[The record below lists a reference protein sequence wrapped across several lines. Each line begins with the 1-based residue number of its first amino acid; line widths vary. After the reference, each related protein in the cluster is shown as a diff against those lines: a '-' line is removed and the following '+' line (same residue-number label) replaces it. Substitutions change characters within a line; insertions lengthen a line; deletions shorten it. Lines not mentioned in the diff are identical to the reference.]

1 MIEIALDA
9 RPLQGGDRDR
19 GVGTYVRTLLD
30 PDRVGPLVLWADG
43 EEVDLRPDARVLTVP
58 GCPRSGRL
66 GWLRDSSVS
75 SVALRSVPVHVP
87 TLNASFGLRPPVV
100 TVHDAIPWR
109 FPALYPAGR
118 LGALRRR
125 VEAGIARRAAR
136 VITGS
141 VVSADDL
148 VNTLGVPAG
157 RIEVIPYCGDPGW
170 APSTDAET
178 DALRERLSLA
188 RRYVVASG
196 GFAHRDP
203 RKRLEDAV
211 DALAAVPSDVQLAVT
226 GRDGPFAAALQA
238 RARAAGVSE
247 RVRFTGQLSRADLN
261 ALFRGACA
269 FVFPSLWEGFGLPL
283 LDAFRSGVPAVV
295 STGGSL
301 PEVAGGAALVH
312 GVGDVGGLARHLRSI
327 LEDPGVASDLRAR
340 GLARA
345 ADFNQSNV
353 RAAHREIYASL

>member
-1 MIEIALDA
+1 MTEFALDA

-19 GVGTYVRTLLD
+19 GVGTYVRSLVD
-30 PDRVGPLVLWADG
+30 PACPRAVVLWRAAPD
-43 EEVDLRPDARVLTVP
+43 VDVVPSARVVTVP
-58 GCPRSGRL
+58 GVLRPGRL
-66 GWLRDSSVS
+66 GWLRDASAST
-75 SVALRSVPVHVP
+75 VALRSVPVHVP

-125 VEAGIARRAAR
+125 VEAGIARRATR

-148 VNTLGVPAG
+148 IETLGVPAG
-157 RIEVIPYCGDPGW
+157 NIEVIPYCGDPEW

-178 DALRERLSLA
+178 DALRNRLSLA
-188 RRYVVASG
+188 PRYVVASG

-211 DALAAVPSDVQLAVT
+211 DALGELEPDVQLAVT
-226 GRDGPFAAALQA
+226 GRDGPFSAALQA
-238 RARAAGVSE
+238 RARAAGVSD
-247 RVRFTGQLSRADLN
+247 RLRLTGQLSRTDLN
-261 ALFRGACA
+261 ALFRGAAA

-312 GVGDVGGLARHLRSI
+312 AVGDVTGLARHLRSI
-327 LEDPGVASDLRAR
+327 LDDPGVASDLRAR

-345 ADFNQSNV
+345 THFSAAKV